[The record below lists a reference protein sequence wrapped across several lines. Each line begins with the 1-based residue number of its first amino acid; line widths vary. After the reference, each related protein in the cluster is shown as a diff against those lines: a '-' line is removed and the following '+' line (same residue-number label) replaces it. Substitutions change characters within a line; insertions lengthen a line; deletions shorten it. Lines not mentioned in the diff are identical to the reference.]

1 MNQAAPAKPIRTQAF
16 RFALLSG
23 LSFVVNLSMTFALHE
38 WIGLSSLIA
47 VPIAMACV
55 TTMNFAALRW
65 FVFGHDG
72 RGVWRQFVGF
82 VGSIAGFRLVE
93 YAAFALIH
101 GVFGSPYLTT
111 YAAILVAS
119 LIGKFL
125 LLRGTVFRTHRPPT
139 NQTAP
144 CNAG

>member
-1 MNQAAPAKPIRTQAF
+1 MKQAMPAKPIRTQAF

-23 LSFVVNLSMTFALHE
+23 MSFVVNLSMTFALHE
-38 WIGLSSLIA
+38 RVGLSSLIA

-55 TTMNFAALRW
+55 TAMNFAALRW

-72 RGVWRQFVGF
+72 RSVWHQFAGF

-93 YAAFALIH
+93 YAAFALFH

-119 LIGKFL
+119 LIGKFV
-125 LLRGTVFRTHRPPT
+125 LLRGTVFRTHKPPAEAA
-139 NQTAP
+139 AP